1 MDDESLLDS
10 FPCPRC
16 RKSFTTRK
24 GLKIHFNHVY
34 MCKERKKNIDSG
46 SSGAGVSD
54 MFFFNDDEDRL
65 DSDEDEEFVGPFED
79 TDLRFETLFD
89 DNSSKQLYM
98 KSSHWNELW
107 LLNFCLKH
115 NLGRDAQNTLRNWAL
130 SVSMHFFF
138 VKPI

>member
-1 MDDESLLDS
+1 
-10 FPCPRC
+10 
-16 RKSFTTRK
+16 
-24 GLKIHFNHVY
+24 
-34 MCKERKKNIDSG
+34 MCKVRKNIDVDDRG

-54 MFFFNDDEDRL
+54 MFFFNEDEDRL
-65 DSDEDEEFVGPFED
+65 GSEPDEDEEFVGPFED
-79 TDLRFETLFD
+79 RDLRFEMLFD
-89 DNSSKQLYM
+89 DNSSKHLYM